1 MYLRAIRRNEEICYF
16 EIKDNRLC
24 SHVTKYVVCDR
35 HRYFAGFALGV
46 ICVYFQNS
54 IFDMFAISFTLEKM
68 FFSFLDITIS

>member
-46 ICVYFQNS
+46 MCVFP
-54 IFDMFAISFTLEKM
+54 K
-68 FFSFLDITIS
+68 